1 MAQEIA
7 LIRLAAKDEALLQ
20 NLFQLYTHDFSDFW
34 IDTPRGDLGPDG
46 RFADYPLSPYWTRPN
61 WQADLIRMNGEIAG
75 FILIND
81 ETHSGLPADR
91 NVAET
96 FILRKYRRQGLAH
109 KVVREVFDR
118 HPGQW
123 ELAVARANLAAL
135 AFWQATV
142 SSSAQASDLEELDLQ
157 SEAWNGPILRFRW
170 QP

>member
-1 MAQEIA
+1 MAQEIS
-7 LIRLAAKDEALLQ
+7 LVRLTARDEGLLQ

-34 IDTPRGDLGPDG
+34 AGTDRGEVGADG
-46 RFADYPLSPYWTRPN
+46 RFADYPLEPYWTRSG
-61 WQADLIRMNGEIAG
+61 WSADLIRVGREIAG

-81 ETHSGLPADR
+81 EPHSGLPADR

-96 FILRKYRRQGLAH
+96 FILRKYRRQGIAQAA
-109 KVVREVFDR
+109 VRQAFDR

-135 AFWQATV
+135 AFWQGLLT
-142 SSSAQASDLEELDLQ
+142 SSPQAHGLEVVDVQ
-157 SEAWNGPILRFRW
+157 SPAWNGPILRFRW